1 MSSQFYGDESTVPKV
16 GEVINNYSL
25 EKILDNTKNSIVFL
39 AKNIKDNEKVAIKF
53 IKYRKAAI
61 SRVDAEIELMSNCK
75 CPFII
80 QAREIFDYLP
90 YKCLVMPLAMSD
102 MNNILHCAENHRLD
116 EDLVKEVIRSALLAL
131 KYLHDN
137 QICHRDIKPDNLL
150 YLGEEEEEAV
160 QLTDLGFATK
170 VESNQLCN
178 EYVGTLNYAAPEI
191 ISGKPYDKSIDIW
204 SLGVSMYTLLSGSN
218 PFPSNPESTLRRCIQ
233 NGAYLFPASKWKG
246 ISREAK
252 DLISHMIKVDPLE
265 RYTVNQCLDHKWFS
279 SIPHSKSWH
288 NLNLNPNTYC

>member
-1 MSSQFYGDESTVPKV
+1 MSSEFYEDNNVHPKV

-25 EKILDNTKNSIVFL
+25 EKILDNTKNSIVFI
-39 AKNIKDNEKVAIKF
+39 AKDIKTNEKVAIKF
-53 IKYRKAAI
+53 IKYRKAAQQ
-61 SRVDAEIELMSNCK
+61 RVDAEIEIMSNCK

-80 QAREIFDYLP
+80 QAKEIFDYLP

-102 MNNILHCAENHRLD
+102 MNNILNQAHNHHLD

-137 QICHRDIKPDNLL
+137 EICHRDIKPDNLL
-150 YLGEEEEEAV
+150 YLGEEEEESV

-170 VESNQLCN
+170 VSTDELCSD
-178 EYVGTLNYAAPEI
+178 YVGTLNYAAPEI
-191 ISGKPYDKSIDIW
+191 ICGKPYDKSIDIW
-204 SLGVSMYTLLSGSN
+204 SLGVSMYTLLSGQN
-218 PFPSNPESTLRRCIQ
+218 PFPCNPESTLRRCIQ
-233 NGAYLFPASKWKG
+233 NGAFLYPASKWKT

-252 DLISHMIKVDPLE
+252 DLISHMIKVNPME
-265 RYTVNQCLDHKWFS
+265 RYTVQQCLDHKWFS

-288 NLNLNPNTYC
+288 SLQLNSAPSF